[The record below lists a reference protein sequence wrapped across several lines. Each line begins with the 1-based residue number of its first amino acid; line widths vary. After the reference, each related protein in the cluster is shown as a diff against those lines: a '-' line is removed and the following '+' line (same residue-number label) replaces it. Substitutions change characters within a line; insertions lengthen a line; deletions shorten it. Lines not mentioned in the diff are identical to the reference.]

1 MAAVDPDQEAAL
13 RRLRAAFGFVEVLRI
28 VDHDDDQDQDDDEE
42 AIEEGEPLPPAGPV
56 VSARRRRATAV
67 HDSLALVRVGPQQ
80 LIGGRPAGMLSRGV
94 CHSRYQ
100 GPLNHLPQPWIGQ
113 PHCSHGSAGSWRP
126 SSVSGWA

>member
-1 MAAVDPDQEAAL
+1 VVLVDADQSTG
-13 RRLRAAFGFVEVLRI
+13 RVL
-28 VDHDDDQDQDDDEE
+28 D
-42 AIEEGEPLPPAGPV
+42 PP
-56 VSARRRRATAV
+56 V
-67 HDSLALVRVGPQQ
+67 HDPHALVRVGPQQ